1 MEEVSHKSI
10 IMPATPTAR
19 APVSLTVPKLGI
31 DEVSSVEKASAVS
44 CVAESEAAVGVVE
57 ISMGADL
64 VELLLPPEAVW
75 FESAP
80 PMAVVGMAV
89 ISGLTV
95 IVEVLLF
102 DGGELVGF
110 DGLVGCNVLGG
121 FATASTSAFLS
132 LALLDRTLVAFH
144 LSPNRSNLI
153 SCSLASFELVWAE
166 MGADKGL
173 LERGV

>member
-44 CVAESEAAVGVVE
+44 SVAESEAAVGVVE

-95 IVEVLLF
+95 MEVLLF
-102 DGGELVGF
+102 NGGELVGF
-110 DGLVGCNVLGG
+110 DGLVGCNVLKKL
-121 FATASTSAFLS
+121 ATASTSAFLS
-132 LALLDRTLVAFH
+132 LALLSRTLVAFH
-144 LSPNRSNLI
+144 LSPSRPNSI
-153 SCSLASFELVWAE
+153 SCSWH
-166 MGADKGL
+166 
-173 LERGV
+173 R

>member
-44 CVAESEAAVGVVE
+44 CVAESEVAVGVVVVE

-110 DGLVGCNVLGG
+110 DGLVGCNVLKE

-132 LALLDRTLVAFH
+132 LALLNSTLVAFH

-153 SCSLASFELVWAE
+153 SCSWH
-166 MGADKGL
+166 
-173 LERGV
+173 R